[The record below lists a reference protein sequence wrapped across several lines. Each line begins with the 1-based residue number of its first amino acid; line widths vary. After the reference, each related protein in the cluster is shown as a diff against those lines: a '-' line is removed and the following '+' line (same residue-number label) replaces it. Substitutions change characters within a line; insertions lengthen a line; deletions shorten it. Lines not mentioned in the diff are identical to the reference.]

1 METPVARKAEVK
13 TAEGQVH
20 CPICTHTVP
29 ASVEYTDRRM
39 KVVPGQKCRRCHAS
53 LDAAALLYLRQA
65 A

>member
-1 METPVARKAEVK
+1 MDTPVARKVEVK

-29 ASVEYTDRRM
+29 ASVEYTERRM

>member
-1 METPVARKAEVK
+1 MKIEMKPVPVVESKAYL
-13 TAEGQVH
+13 H

-29 ASVEYTDRRM
+29 ATVEYTDRRM
-39 KVVPGQKCRRCHAS
+39 KVVPGQKCQRCHAS